1 MTFKYNNVYIN
12 EVATVT
18 GPYEDKGPLSKYY
31 DKSYD
36 DFYMGMKSW
45 EQAESKLLE
54 ESVDILLSKIG
65 KTRFDIDILFSG
77 DLLNQIVAT
86 NYAARNLAIPLAGI
100 YGACSTS
107 CLGITLA
114 SSLIDSKQL
123 KNAIVSVSSHNNAA
137 EKQYRQPVEYGG
149 PKRKTATFTVTG
161 GASCYL
167 SSQKSKIKVESGTI
181 GKVID
186 LGVNDALNMGAVMA
200 PAAADTIHKH
210 LTDTGRNID
219 YYDLILTGDL
229 GRYGKDILKDYMNTE
244 YHIELKN
251 YDDSACMIYDLESQP
266 VYAGGSGPACLP
278 LVTYG
283 YILNKMKEGKYKKIL
298 LVATGALLSPTMA
311 NEKLGIPAIAH
322 AVSLEVIK

>member
-12 EVATVT
+12 EVATIT
-18 GPYEDKGPLSKYY
+18 GPYENKGPLSKYY

-36 DFYMGMKSW
+36 DFYMGMNTW
-45 EQAESKLLE
+45 EQAESKMLE
-54 ESVDILLSKIG
+54 ESVDILLNKLN
-65 KTRFDIDILFSG
+65 KTRFDIDILISG

-86 NYAARNLAIPLAGI
+86 NYAARNLSIPLVGI

-107 CLGITLA
+107 CLGIIL
-114 SSLIDSKQL
+114 SSCLIDSKHL
-123 KNAIVSVSSHNNAA
+123 NNAIVSVSSHNNAS

-167 SSQKSKIKVESGTI
+167 SRNKSYIRVESGTI

-186 LGVNDALNMGAVMA
+186 LGVNDALNMGAIMA
-200 PAAADTIHKH
+200 PAAADTIYKH
-210 LTDTGRNID
+210 LIDTKRSID

-229 GRYGKDILKDYMNTE
+229 GRYGKDILKDYMKAE
-244 YHIELKN
+244 YNIELNN
-251 YDDSACMIYDLESQP
+251 YDDSACMIYDLDNQP
-266 VYAGGSGPACLP
+266 VYAGGSGPACIG
-278 LVTYG
+278 LVTYS
-283 YILNKMKEGKYKKIL
+283 YILNKMKEGKYKRVL

-311 NEKLGIPAIAH
+311 NEKFGIPAIAH